1 MVHTSSLLPCHVRHL
16 PGGVVEL
23 MPIVMPMNLDPA
35 QRRALA
41 AELLRGLDGE
51 DYASHARRG
60 LELCNA

>member
-1 MVHTSSLLPCHVRHL
+1 
-16 PGGVVEL
+16 
-23 MPIVMPMNLDPA
+23 MNLDPA

-51 DYASHARRG
+51 DYAPHARRG